1 MPERTLGGVYVANV
15 TPFKDDGTLAVD
27 EGAYLEHVAWL
38 SERGVR
44 GVVPFGTNGE
54 GPSVAVEEKLRVL
67 EALFDRG
74 PRLQVIPSV
83 MQTNLPDTLRMIEF
97 LNGHPAAAVLVLPPY
112 YFKPA
117 DAEGLKRFYDP
128 VLEASGHPV
137 IAYHIPKYAVPV
149 PAEVVGSLPFW
160 GVKDSGGEQGYAEA
174 ILEAGKG
181 VLVGT
186 EDDVRSRVGAGAQ
199 GAVSALANFVPG
211 EVVALYES
219 ARDGDEARGEALAGS
234 LLETR
239 ARTKEYSSPAVL
251 KRLAQERHGIPMGTV
266 RPPFVPLPEG
276 YEPNEILRIA
286 RGRGGMIGPDPPQ

>member
-15 TPFKDDGTLAVD
+15 TPFKDDATLAVD

-38 SERGVR
+38 SEVGVR

-54 GPSVAVEEKLRVL
+54 GPSVAIEEKLMVL

-83 MQTNLPDTLRMIEF
+83 MQGNLPDTLRMIEA

-117 DAEGLKRFYDP
+117 DAEGLKRFYEP
-128 VLEASGHPV
+128 VVEASEHPV
-137 IAYHIPKYAVPV
+137 VAYHIPKYAVPI
-149 PAEVVGSLPFW
+149 PAEVVGFLPFW
-160 GVKDSGGEQGYAEA
+160 GVKDSGGEPGYAEA
-174 ILEAGKG
+174 VLGAGKG

-186 EDDVRSRVGAGAQ
+186 EDDVRSRVGRGAQ
-199 GAVSALANFVPG
+199 GAISALANFVPE

-219 ARDGDEARGEALAGS
+219 ATSGDDSIGEALADA
-234 LLETR
+234 LLEAR
-239 ARTKEYSSPAVL
+239 AKTKEHSSPAVL
-251 KRLAQERHGIPMGTV
+251 KRLAEERHGVPMGTV
-266 RPPFVPLPEG
+266 RPPFVPLPRG
-276 YEPNEILRIA
+276 YDAAEVLRIVRA
-286 RGRGGMIGPDPPQ
+286 AGTGGAA